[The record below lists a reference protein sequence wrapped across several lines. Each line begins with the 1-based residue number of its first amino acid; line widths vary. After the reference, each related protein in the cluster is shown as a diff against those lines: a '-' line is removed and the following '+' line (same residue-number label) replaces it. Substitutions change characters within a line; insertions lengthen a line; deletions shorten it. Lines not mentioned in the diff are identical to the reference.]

1 MSRRSKVAPGIVFK
15 NFSKVAK
22 HPWIASKLV
31 KLQGEKIL
39 FDLMYP
45 FHENGRANKIR
56 QVSIRIT
63 DLCNLRCI
71 MCGQWGQHGFLLG
84 KNLKELKKEEV
95 PYTRY
100 VELMQDLV
108 ANGHQPNVY
117 IWGGEPTMYEG
128 LTELLTECTKLK
140 LPCSIVTNGTKL
152 KQFAKSF
159 VDIPLFLLQVSIDG
173 HCAKVHNTIRKG
185 VGNLD
190 SFSAIM
196 EGLDAVDYAKRSSGA
211 ELPLVASLT
220 TISKDNVN
228 HLVDIYQTFRNKV
241 DMFVFY
247 PSWWID
253 EESAKAHDK
262 DFERRFG
269 FKPELHWG
277 WLGGWKLEDYYGLA
291 QQLKELDK
299 LSKSWNS
306 PPVVFIPNIRG
317 IDNLEAYYND
327 HSERFGY
334 DECISIYQAVEL
346 DSNGDMSPCRDYHD
360 YIVGNV
366 KHQTISELWNSEAYC
381 KFRQSLSKDGL
392 MPVCSR
398 CCGLMGY

>member
-1 MSRRSKVAPGIVFK
+1 MSKRSKVAPGIILK
-15 NFSKVAK
+15 NFSKIAK

-31 KLQGEKIL
+31 KLQGEKLL
-39 FDLMYP
+39 FDLLYP
-45 FHENGRANKIR
+45 YNDQGRANKIR

-108 ANGHQPNVY
+108 DNGHHPNVY
-117 IWGGEPTMYEG
+117 IWGGEPTMYDG
-128 LTELLTECTKLK
+128 LHELLRECTKLK
-140 LPCSIVTNGTKL
+140 LPCSIVTNGTQL
-152 KQFAKSF
+152 KKSAQTF

-173 HCAKVHNTIRKG
+173 HCAEVHNAIRRG

-190 SFSAIM
+190 SFSAIT
-196 EGLDAVDYAKRSSGA
+196 EGLEAVKIAKQTHSS

-220 TISKDNVN
+220 TVSKNNAN
-228 HLVDIYQTFRNKV
+228 HLVDIYQTFRDKV

-253 EESAKAHDK
+253 EKHAKAHDK

-277 WLGGWKLEDYYGLA
+277 WLGGWKLEDYQSLA
-291 QQLKELDK
+291 SQLHELDR
-299 LSKSWNS
+299 LSKSWDA

-317 IDNLEAYYND
+317 IDNLKAYYND
-327 HSERFGY
+327 HSERFGF
-334 DECISIYQAVEL
+334 DQCISIYQAVEI

-360 YIVGNV
+360 YVVGNV
-366 KHQTISELWNSEAYC
+366 KEHTITELWNNEAYC
-381 KFRQSLSKDGL
+381 KFRKSLTQDGL